1 MSGRGTGCAPAAG
14 PGEREGWLPVHGK
27 RNTAMVLVAVGVL
40 LIATSVIAAAAGA
53 SSVGMADVVRYLV
66 GMPVEPKAATILAS
80 VRLPR
85 IAAALISG
93 CALAAAGFII
103 QTVLDNPMASPN
115 VIGINAGAGFFV
127 LLIAC
132 LFPLRYELAPIGAFV
147 GAALSAGFVFAL
159 SALTRASR
167 LAVVLTGMALT
178 AVFTAGMN
186 AILIV
191 NPDAYVGSARFLVGG
206 LSGVLMKN
214 LVVPGI
220 LVAAG
225 LVVAFMCGKRLDII
239 QLGRQAAHSLGLNV
253 TVFRLLALAV
263 AALLAGS
270 SVSFAGMIGF
280 VGLIVPHVAR
290 MVFPTGA
297 TRQLALSVLLGAFF
311 VVACDLVA
319 RTTFAPYE
327 IPVGIVMSVLGGP
340 FFIYLVFRHGRGGR
354 LHD

>member
-1 MSGRGTGCAPAAG
+1 MTRGRQT
-14 PGEREGWLPVHGK
+14 LF
-27 RNTAMVLVAVGVL
+27 VLVTAGLVLVVTAVV
-40 LIATSVIAAAAGA
+40 SAGA
-53 SSVGMADVVRYLV
+53 GTSSVGFGEVVQYLF
-66 GMPVEPKAATILAS
+66 GLPVKAKAATILGH

-85 IAAALISG
+85 VAAGLLSG

-127 LLIAC
+127 LLVAC
-132 LFPLRYELAPIGAFV
+132 IFPLRYELGPAAAFL
-147 GAALSAGFVFAL
+147 GAALSAGFVLAL
-159 SALTRASR
+159 SVKTHASR

-206 LSGVLMKN
+206 LSGVQASN
-214 LVVPGI
+214 LIVPAIFIAFG
-220 LVAAG
+220 LVAALASG
-225 LVVAFMCGKRLDII
+225 RQMDII
-239 QLGRQAAHSLGLNV
+239 QLGRNAAHSLGLNV
-253 TVFRLLALAV
+253 TAFRLAMLAV
-263 AALLAGS
+263 SACLAGA
-270 SVSFAGMIGF
+270 SVSFAGMVGF

-297 TRQLALSVLLGAFF
+297 TRQLALSILLGGLFVLL
-311 VVACDLVA
+311 CDLLA
-319 RTTFAPYE
+319 RTAFAPYE

-340 FFIYLVFRHGRGGR
+340 FFIYLVFRNGRGGR

>member
-1 MSGRGTGCAPAAG
+1 MTRSRHTAAI
-14 PGEREGWLPVHGK
+14 
-27 RNTAMVLVAVGVL
+27 LVATG
-40 LIATSVIAAAAGA
+40 IALVAIAVVSAAAGS
-53 SSVGMADVVRYLV
+53 SSVGFGDVLQYLF
-66 GMPVEPKAATILAS
+66 GLPVQAKTATILGH

-85 IAAALISG
+85 VAAALLSG
-93 CALAAAGFII
+93 CALAAAGYII

-132 LFPLRYELAPIGAFV
+132 IFPLHYELGPIGAFV
-147 GAALSAGFVFAL
+147 GAALAALFVFAL
-159 SALTRASR
+159 SAKVHASR

-206 LSGVLMKN
+206 LSGVQGPN
-214 LVVPGI
+214 LVVPAIFIALG
-220 LVAAG
+220 LAAALLSG
-225 LVVAFMCGKRLDII
+225 PRLDII
-239 QLGRQAAHSLGLNV
+239 QLGRRAAHSLGLNV
-253 TVFRLLALAV
+253 TAFRLGMLAI
-263 AALLAGS
+263 AALLAGA

-297 TRQLALSVLLGAFF
+297 TRQLALSILFGGLF
-311 VVACDLVA
+311 VMLCDLLA
-319 RTTFAPYE
+319 RTAFSPYE

-354 LHD
+354 LDD